1 MLNRNVL
8 TVKAN
13 WKCGLVWS
21 LSWRKAWPYRS
32 RWGDV
37 RLWTSRGHAAS
48 ANDLASLSVNKICSC
63 RPWRSR
69 LSGGDRTGSHHLS
82 HGFISHCLAAVH
94 FRCRRHTVLVGCW
107 TVEWYHIYAAVHV
120 IGTAEV
126 ARASHTRCY
135 GWISR
140 GNARW
145 AVTQNW
151 NLYGPTISPG
161 VCYKL
166 VGWWRQLTSL

>member
-82 HGFISHCLAAVH
+82 HGFISHCSAAVH

-107 TVEWYHIYAAVHV
+107 TV
-120 IGTAEV
+120 
-126 ARASHTRCY
+126 